1 MKLAEKLRKIAHQH
15 RADGDLE
22 KIEIQN
28 IMARAAKKAQKHIVY
43 DYIVT
48 QRTAQWLH
56 DEGFIFSYDY
66 NKEQTTIS
74 W

>member
-1 MKLAEKLRKIAHQH
+1 MKLAEKLRKIAEQH
-15 RADGDLE
+15 RTDGDLE

-28 IMARAAKKAQKHIVY
+28 IMARAAKKGLKYIVY

-48 QRTAQWLH
+48 QRTAEWLR
-56 DEGFIFSYDY
+56 DEGFVFSYDY
-66 NKEQTTIS
+66 QKETTTIS